1 MKNRRSL
8 MLASAKIAS
17 ASLALLALSASSAT
31 VQFDIEAENAFG
43 PLTEVGH
50 TTINVSLDSSIV
62 GGAHFRCGA
71 TGAFVFGR
79 LVQISAVLDPGD
91 PAGPIP
97 PDCELAA
104 SADLGPLDPG
114 DYTVTANIILP
125 DRSGANAASMFTIV
139 ARGNKCNVDPLYNQ

>member
-1 MKNRRSL
+1 
-8 MLASAKIAS
+8 
-17 ASLALLALSASSAT
+17 
-31 VQFDIEAENAFG
+31 
-43 PLTEVGH
+43 
-50 TTINVSLDSSIV
+50 
-62 GGAHFRCGA
+62 
-71 TGAFVFGR
+71 
-79 LVQISAVLDPGD
+79 ISAVLDPGD

-139 ARGNKCNVDPLYNQ
+139 ARGNKCNVDPLYNQLQVTLSNKTPDAFQTALATDSAYRALLGPIAFVRPWSFIAPQDGAVIAFPPLDDPVRVMDRLQRTGEFNQIFQNSVTI